1 MGPLSNSEVIKTL
14 NENFVNTCV
23 LLRDL
28 SELIEGSDTERVSLF
43 AKTLKDNYIYPVD
56 IQVLSPEAEV
66 IIHQP
71 DNRLP
76 DSRLRGDRV
85 ERYLMLLDAAAKGE
99 VMDFSSESEE
109 SMPELDL
116 SLREELMEV
125 LNVFRGPGAGYQ
137 DYTTVE
143 IDTISFEQG
152 GTLVIDIQVGEG
164 EAIGSFD
171 LFAGDTE
178 LPTEGF
184 PDNALASKWDIS
196 PGKTGRIRYR
206 FARGRRF
213 KLGAT
218 GSWSC
223 EKGST
228 NAFLA
233 CISVVPAETTETEA
247 AS

>member
-1 MGPLSNSEVIKTL
+1 M
-14 NENFVNTCV
+14 
-23 LLRDL
+23 
-28 SELIEGSDTERVSLF
+28 SL
-43 AKTLKDNYIYPVD
+43 
-56 IQVLSPEAEV
+56 
-66 IIHQP
+66 
-71 DNRLP
+71 
-76 DSRLRGDRV
+76 G
-85 ERYLMLLDAAAKGE
+85 AATKGE

-125 LNVFRGPGAGYQ
+125 LNVFRGPGPGYQ

-247 AS
+247 SS

>member
-1 MGPLSNSEVIKTL
+1 MGPLSNPEVIQTL
-14 NENFVNTCV
+14 NENFVNTAV
-23 LLRDL
+23 LRRDL
-28 SELIEGSDTERVSLF
+28 SELVNSDAGRVSLF
-43 AKTLKDNYIYPVD
+43 AKTLKDHFVYPVD

-76 DSRLRGDRV
+76 DNRLRGDRV
-85 ERYLMLLDAAAKGE
+85 ERYLMLLAAAAKGE
-99 VMDFSSESEE
+99 VMDFSKETEE

-116 SLREELMEV
+116 SLRKELMEV
-125 LNVFRGPGAGYQ
+125 LNVFRGPGNGYQ

-143 IDTISFEQG
+143 IDATPFEQG
-152 GTLVIDIQVGEG
+152 GTLIIDLQVGEG
-164 EAIGSFD
+164 EATGSFD
-171 LFAGDTE
+171 LFAEDTE

-184 PDNALASKWDIS
+184 PDDALASAWDIP
-196 PGKTGRIRYR
+196 PGDTGQIRHP
-206 FARGRRF
+206 FTRGQRF

-218 GSWSC
+218 GNWFC

-233 CISVVPAETTETEA
+233 SISVVPAGTRETEA
-247 AS
+247 SS

>member
-28 SELIEGSDTERVSLF
+28 SELIEGSNTERVSLF
-43 AKTLKDNYIYPVD
+43 AKTLKDHFVYPVD

-76 DSRLRGDRV
+76 DNRLRGDRV
-85 ERYLMLLDAAAKGE
+85 ERYLMLLGAATKGE

-125 LNVFRGPGAGYQ
+125 LNVFRGPGDGYQ

-143 IDTISFEQG
+143 IDATPFEQG
-152 GTLVIDIQVGEG
+152 GTLIIDIQVGEG
-164 EAIGSFD
+164 EATGSFD
-171 LFAGDTE
+171 LFAGDAE

-184 PDNALASKWDIS
+184 PDDALASAWDVS
-196 PGKTGRIRYR
+196 PSDTGKILHPFT
-206 FARGRRF
+206 RGQRF

-218 GSWSC
+218 GNWFC

-233 CISVVPAETTETEA
+233 RISVVPAKNEETER
-247 AS
+247 SS

>member
-71 DNRLP
+71 DNKLP
-76 DSRLRGDRV
+76 DNRLRGDRV
-85 ERYLMLLDAAAKGE
+85 ERYLMLLAAAAKGE

-116 SLREELMEV
+116 SLREELMEI
-125 LNVFRGPGAGYQ
+125 LNVFRGPGDGYQ

-143 IDTISFEQG
+143 IDATPFEQG
-152 GTLVIDIQVGEG
+152 GTLIIDIQVGAG
-164 EAIGSFD
+164 EATGSFD
-171 LFAGDTE
+171 LFAGDAE

-184 PDNALASKWDIS
+184 PDDALASAWDIS
-196 PGKTGRIRYR
+196 PSDTGQIRHP
-206 FARGRRF
+206 FTRGQRF

-218 GSWSC
+218 GNWFC

-233 CISVVPAETTETEA
+233 RISVIPAETRETET
-247 AS
+247 S